1 MRKFGFETI
10 ESEIRREKAEALGRA
25 GQHLERSLREI
36 EMVCRECFGLLRAA
50 RQFLRDEKTCWL
62 TEYEQKVTDYGRL
75 REQAQ
80 ALHHA
85 LIIQREA
92 LGLSR
97 HEDVDRQYPLP
108 GPLLFM
114 THDED

>member
-1 MRKFGFETI
+1 MRKFGLETI
-10 ESEIRREKAEALGRA
+10 ESEIRKEKAEALGRA
-25 GQHLERSLREI
+25 GQHLERSLREL
-36 EMVCRECFGLLRAA
+36 EMVRQECFGLLRAE
-50 RQFLRDEKTCWL
+50 RQFVRDGKTCSL
-62 TEYEQKVTDYGRL
+62 TEYERKVTDYGQL

-80 ALHHA
+80 ALRHA

-108 GPLLFM
+108 GPLPFM
-114 THDED
+114 THDDD

>member
-10 ESEIRREKAEALGRA
+10 ESEIRKEKAEALGSA
-25 GQHLERSLREI
+25 GQHLERSLREL
-36 EMVCRECFGLLRAA
+36 EMVRQECFGLLRAE
-50 RQFLRDEKTCWL
+50 RQFSLA
-62 TEYEQKVTDYGRL
+62 EYERKVTDYGRL

-80 ALHHA
+80 ALRHA

-108 GPLLFM
+108 DPLPFM

>member
-10 ESEIRREKAEALGRA
+10 ESEIRREKAEALGSA